1 MELVLFAL
9 TFTQGDFP
17 YHVFHDFDDELTVSF
32 SPVEALQMKFEEA
45 FL

>member
-1 MELVLFAL
+1 MELVLFVL

-17 YHVFHDFDDELTVSF
+17 YHVFHDLDVELTVSF
-32 SPVEALQMKFEEA
+32 SPVEVLQMKFEEV